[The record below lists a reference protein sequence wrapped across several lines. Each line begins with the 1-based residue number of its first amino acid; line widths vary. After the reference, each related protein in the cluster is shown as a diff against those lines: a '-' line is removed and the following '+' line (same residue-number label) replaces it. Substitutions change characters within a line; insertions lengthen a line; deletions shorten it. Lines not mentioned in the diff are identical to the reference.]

1 MRIVIGEDSALMREG
16 LIRIFEG
23 GGFEVVGQAAD
34 ADDLRRKVR
43 AHKPDMAVVDV
54 QMPPNHAQDGLE
66 AAIELRGEMPG
77 LAVLVLSSHIEEVF
91 SRTLLAGNAKGVG
104 YLLKDRVV
112 DVDVFLESARRV
124 ASGGSALDP
133 EVVSELLGSRDAESP
148 LAGLTEREL
157 TVLGMMAEGNANAG
171 IARQLNLSER
181 AIERHV
187 TAIFSK
193 LDLQPG
199 NETHRRVLAVR
210 TYLQDQG

>member
-1 MRIVIGEDSALMREG
+1 MREG

-66 AAIELRGEMPG
+66 AAIELREEMPG

-148 LAGLTEREL
+148 LASLTEREL